1 MRTHAQPRV
10 VRRSRLALAAL
21 CVLACV
27 SGTVPAH
34 AAKKQ
39 AAAEIPSPK
48 SAAAEPAP
56 QKVAEPA
63 AASRADEPMPVPNL
77 DPAEQALWQ
86 RLCFRVED
94 AFDSTRGGFVTKHG
108 ILDESAVDVGFL
120 LGPRDRNERWNGY
133 AVYTTQ
139 WMLGLEDS
147 IGGGFFARREVVPGG
162 GQFERPTL
170 INARRLENL
179 IDAWERTNDTRYW
192 VSAVRL
198 LEFAE
203 RNVVDGRGG
212 FTSNPVGDQDL
223 IPQVN
228 GVAIRAWLKWWAA
241 GRDPKRRDFALRS
254 IDRLW
259 QSAWSDSAGFLR
271 ANSFGEPLAW
281 PQLSDQTEMG
291 RALVMSAQLAGRR
304 SDLDRARKVAD
315 LMLAN
320 FADDRGT
327 FRSEAV
333 GRPGRFRRNPGRVPR
348 ENARAALFL
357 CELAHVAR
365 APKYYEA
372 ARRVWRAYAKD
383 LEKTKLE
390 AADWVL
396 AMDAAI
402 SPVFPRRPLETAK
415 PADKAKSPR
424 TNGKTRMRSPET
436 KIGASGQR

>member
-1 MRTHAQPRV
+1 M
-10 VRRSRLALAAL
+10 AAL
-21 CVLACV
+21 CVLASIAGIV
-27 SGTVPAH
+27 
-34 AAKKQ
+34 
-39 AAAEIPSPK
+39 
-48 SAAAEPAP
+48 
-56 QKVAEPA
+56 PA
-63 AASRADEPMPVPNL
+63 AAAKSKAPAAVANSPRSEESMMIPLL

-94 AFDSTRGGFVTKHG
+94 AFDSTRGGFVDKHG
-108 ILDESAVDVGFL
+108 ILDESAIDLGFL
-120 LGPRDRNERWNGY
+120 LGPRDRYQRWTGY
-133 AVYTTQ
+133 SVYTTQ

-147 IGGGFFARREVVPGG
+147 IGGGFYARREVVAGG

-170 INARRLENL
+170 MNARRLENL

-212 FTSNPVGDQDL
+212 FTSDPVGDQDL
-223 IPQVN
+223 VPQVN
-228 GVAIRAWLKWWAA
+228 GVAIHAWLKWWAA

-259 QSAWSDSAGFLR
+259 HDAWSDTVGFVR
-271 ANSFGEPLAW
+271 TNSFGELLAW
-281 PQLSDQTEMG
+281 PQLTDQTEMG

-304 SDLDRARKVAD
+304 VDLGRARQVAD
-315 LMLAN
+315 LMLVN
-320 FADDRGT
+320 FIDERGT
-327 FRSEAV
+327 FRAEAR
-333 GRPGRFRRNPGRVPR
+333 GSSRRFRHTPGPVQR

-365 APKYYEA
+365 EPRYYEA
-372 ARRVWRAYAKD
+372 ARRVWRAYAKS

-390 AADWVL
+390 VADWAL

-402 SPVFPRRPLETAK
+402 SPVFPKRPSETVK
-415 PADKAKSPR
+415 PEDKGRTPR
-424 TNGKTRMRSPET
+424 SNGKTGMSAPET
-436 KIGASGQR
+436 KIGARGQR